1 MKTRRIEAGIGTGG
15 LHEYRWELLAE
26 PEGHRVSV
34 VGVCDMGVLGN
45 AISRRDGVGRGVVL
59 GDEERWFDAG
69 QRLVG
74 GAGGWAVGATGLGSG
89 GFQVFGE
96 GDVFELE
103 RPVGASEM
111 DVDGVSESGIA
122 FGSVVIREIEV
133 GAIWRDGGCV
143 VCSDF
148 VRVTGVRRD
157 QELLGRKGD
166 GEWQI
171 GETTDGSVVSIGDAQ
186 IQLVGGTGE
195 QREIGIHGYRRLSVL
210 GIGGQDRILGFGVT
224 DTGLVEHWVFELGL
238 GMTVLTGQA
247 LGEGI
252 VIGEMGGIGAD
263 GTMVGIAHDGSERMI
278 VRLF

>member
-1 MKTRRIEAGIGTGG
+1 MKTRRIEAGVGTGG

-74 GAGGWAVGATGLGSG
+74 GAGSWAVGATGFGTG
-89 GFQVFGE
+89 GFQVFGA

-103 RPVGASEM
+103 RPAGASEM
-111 DVDGVSESGIA
+111 DVDGVSGSGIA

-148 VRVTGVRRD
+148 VRVTGVRLD
-157 QELLGRKGD
+157 QKLLGRKGS
-166 GEWQI
+166 GEWEI
-171 GETTDGSVVSIGDAQ
+171 GETTDGTVVLMSDDQVFLRSVSA
-186 IQLVGGTGE
+186 E
-195 QREIGIHGYRRLSVL
+195 QREVGIRGYRRLSVL
-210 GIGGQDRILGFGVT
+210 GIGGKDRILGFGVT

-238 GMTVLTGQA
+238 GMTVLTGQT
-247 LGEGI
+247 LGGGV